1 MENIRITSGEFR
13 GRAIKSPRSSFTHP
27 MGSREKI
34 ALFNMIS
41 EYLVDARVL
50 DAFAGSGSL
59 GIEALSRGARK
70 VVFVEKNAKVAR
82 VIKENLENIGLG
94 PRSTVLVEDINKYT
108 TDESFDLIIAD
119 PPYNSF
125 KTEEIVG
132 LTNYLKDGGI
142 LVLSHPEVTPEIK
155 GLKLTKSHKYAAA
168 SLSIY
173 RKIA

>member
-1 MENIRITSGEFR
+1 M
-13 GRAIKSPRSSFTHP
+13 
-27 MGSREKI
+27 
-34 ALFNMIS
+34 
-41 EYLVDARVL
+41 
-50 DAFAGSGSL
+50 
-59 GIEALSRGARK
+59 
-70 VVFVEKNAKVAR
+70 AR

-125 KTEEIVG
+125 KTEERVG